1 VLIERFIP
9 SFDVVERHATV
20 ASATPDHAY
29 AVIRRIDL
37 ARSVPIRLLVTLR
50 GLAAMTRGRSVRRSW
65 RLDDI
70 IGAGF
75 VLLAEEP
82 GVEVVLGV
90 VGRFWTPAGG
100 LRRVAAQEF
109 VGFDD
114 PGFAKAAWN
123 FRVDPMPDDRV
134 RVSTETRVRCTDDA
148 SRRKFLRYWRLIG
161 PFSGFIRSR
170 ALALVRAEV
179 ERERGWPAGN
189 MANEGGPPA

>member
-1 VLIERFIP
+1 MP

-20 ASATPDHAY
+20 VSATPGHAY

-37 ARSVPIRLLVTLR
+37 ARSVPIRFLFSLR
-50 GLAAMTRGRSVRRSW
+50 GLAAIARGRPVRRSW
-65 RLDDI
+65 RLEDI
-70 IGAGF
+70 IRAGF

-82 GVEVVLGV
+82 GVEIVLGV

-100 LRRVAAQEF
+100 LHRVAAGGF
-109 VGFDD
+109 IGFDD
-114 PGFAKAAWN
+114 PGFAKGVWN
-123 FRVDPMPDDRV
+123 FRVDPMSGNRA
-134 RVSTETRVRCTDDA
+134 RISTETRVHCTDDA

-170 ALALVRAEV
+170 ALALVRAEI

-189 MANEGGPPA
+189 MAGKEVPPA